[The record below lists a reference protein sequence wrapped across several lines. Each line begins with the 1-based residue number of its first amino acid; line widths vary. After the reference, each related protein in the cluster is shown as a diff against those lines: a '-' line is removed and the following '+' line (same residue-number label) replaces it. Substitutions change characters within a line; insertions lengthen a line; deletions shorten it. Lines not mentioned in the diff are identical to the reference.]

1 MPSIS
6 PIELQ
11 QRLGSDSPPVLLDVR
26 EPEEHAF
33 CSLPGS
39 RLAPLSEIHERLGEL
54 EDWREKDVVVYCH
67 HGIRSA
73 HAIGLLRAAGFQRLS
88 NLTGGIE
95 RWSVEVDPS
104 VPRY

>member
-1 MPSIS
+1 MSSIS
-6 PIELQ
+6 PTELHG
-11 QRLGSDSPPVLLDVR
+11 RLLLKNPPALLDVR

-39 RLAPLSEIHERLGEL
+39 RLVPLSEIHERWGEL
-54 EDWREKDVVVYCH
+54 DDWREKDVIVYCH

-88 NLTGGIE
+88 NLAGGID
-95 RWSVEVDPS
+95 RWSLEVDPS